1 MIEDKDKIIKQ
12 LQFEIKILQQ
22 RLELIKEFY
31 EDEQDS

>member
-12 LQFEIKILQQ
+12 LQFEIKILQE

-31 EDEQDS
+31 EDE